1 MDARLDPTDPS
12 LFFRLVS
19 SRLAPDRENDADPTA
34 PSTRLLTS
42 IVPDR
47 APFETTSKSKSK
59 SKQVLPPHESHADE
73 RDGQG

>member
-19 SRLAPDRENDADPTA
+19 SRLAPDRENDADPTT

-47 APFETTSKSKSK
+47 AVRNHIKIKIKIKTGVVSSRKP
-59 SKQVLPPHESHADE
+59 
-73 RDGQG
+73 RR